1 MLRLI
6 SPLRSIKHLSGY
18 VRVSPSSAHPLETP
32 PRFWLSQPSPTVSS
46 VRRRRALGYRG
57 AGAAQRRRDA
67 RRPSHRVNHY
77 SYRSFLRERSL
88 WIARD
93 AYLSAPLRWHP
104 PSVAPRRIGRST
116 ERPRRHRAF
125 DGSIHASSATTSVS
139 SFVSRA
145 RSRDDSIAPL
155 SDVRLFLA
163 SGVGVGEFSPASPVA
178 PVADPRCPHA
188 ASEKL
193 PSESVDARLLVRRTR
208 ASPRLVA
215 ASRLDASPSVVTH
228 PSRHPPAAAELS
240 TVQNG

>member
-1 MLRLI
+1 MPCRFLQKNERRMGKQLAPARCARAARGRA
-6 SPLRSIKHLSGY
+6 SRKG
-18 VRVSPSSAHPLETP
+18 PSSDAE
-32 PRFWLSQPSPTVSS
+32 PRNLAFHRP
-46 VRRRRALGYRG
+46 RAVVVDRG
-57 AGAAQRRRDA
+57 RRDA

-77 SYRSFLRERSL
+77 SYRSFLRECSL
-88 WIARD
+88 SIARD
-93 AYLSAPLRWHP
+93 AYLSALLRWHP

-125 DGSIHASSATTSVS
+125 DGSIHASSATTSTS

-178 PVADPRCPHA
+178 PVADPRRPRA

-193 PSESVDARLLVRRTR
+193 STESVDARLLVRRTR
-208 ASPRLVA
+208 ASPRRRVA
-215 ASRLDASPSVVTH
+215 S
-228 PSRHPPAAAELS
+228 
-240 TVQNG
+240 